1 MTSSGIGLLQW
12 VANAV
17 GPGSVAACG
26 LFISSCYCFHPEAF
40 RPVTAPRS
48 GDPWSRRAP
57 FHPVYSWYYDIL
69 VQGIA
74 GGLGQAGP
82 AQCLL
87 QQAMCGGI
95 SRPRAVMEPPPPQAS
110 SQHALGAEGVE
121 DPRENTARQ
130 HNEGI
135 HSSSSSHTGI
145 SIKAPRW
152 AGAKGPALGPPGPPL
167 LTRAVVPAAQGL
179 NLLALLIAARGPPAA
194 SGPVPRN
201 LCPGSAAP
209 KGDRDLAAVETL
221 PDELINH
228 CPGDQCGAVTSSVY
242 DVLLSYPRVLLTVQ
256 PSNAPPFTLEL
267 LPRALEQC
275 GAGASERETLR
286 PGDSGARRRQGCK
299 PNWWLS

>member
-74 GGLGQAGP
+74 GGLGQEGP

-95 SRPRAVMEPPPPQAS
+95 SRPRCGVWNGRITRFTQLISTSGKDKRPQRVVLCLLKS
-110 SQHALGAEGVE
+110 FPQMNNKVCVCVCSIFRYPLQSFNEFISNP
-121 DPRENTARQ
+121 DP
-130 HNEGI
+130 
-135 HSSSSSHTGI
+135 
-145 SIKAPRW
+145 
-152 AGAKGPALGPPGPPL
+152 
-167 LTRAVVPAAQGL
+167 
-179 NLLALLIAARGPPAA
+179 
-194 SGPVPRN
+194 
-201 LCPGSAAP
+201 
-209 KGDRDLAAVETL
+209 D
-221 PDELINH
+221 
-228 CPGDQCGAVTSSVY
+228 
-242 DVLLSYPRVLLTVQ
+242 
-256 PSNAPPFTLEL
+256 
-267 LPRALEQC
+267 
-275 GAGASERETLR
+275 
-286 PGDSGARRRQGCK
+286 
-299 PNWWLS
+299 